1 MIRRHWTY
9 LVPFVTFL
17 AGIALSAIAETS
29 FRRVMVPTT
38 TAFLRGPVNIKTT
51 DVPAADETIGP
62 QTLNEVE
69 GIWTRTRTQRPGPFV
84 NAFLTGAARKN
95 AENALAQSLSAK
107 ASKLEEATHV
117 LDSNNPD
124 NHTVKAEPAGA
135 TANHLNAVKTRKKDS
150 AECKSVIKGQIV
162 LHADDFT
169 LVLWDGM
176 ANPIETKI
184 ELKAGDKKKAEDTD
198 N

>member
-1 MIRRHWTY
+1 MKRPNWSY
-9 LVPFVTFL
+9 LVPIGAFL
-17 AGIALSAIAETS
+17 AGIALSAVAETS
-29 FRRVMVPTT
+29 FRNVMVPAT

-51 DVPAADETIGP
+51 DVPAAEETVGP
-62 QTLNEVE
+62 QTVNDVE
-69 GIWTRTRTQRPGPFV
+69 GIWTRSRTQRPGPFV

-95 AENALAQSLSAK
+95 AENALAQSLQAK
-107 ASKLEEATHV
+107 ASKFEEASHV
-117 LDSNNPD
+117 FDSSNPD
-124 NHTVKAEPAGA
+124 NHTVKVEPFGA
-135 TANHLNAVKTRKKDS
+135 TANHLNAVKSRKKDS

-176 ANPIETKI
+176 ANPIETVI
-184 ELKAGDKKKAEDTD
+184 ELKAGDRKKAEDTD